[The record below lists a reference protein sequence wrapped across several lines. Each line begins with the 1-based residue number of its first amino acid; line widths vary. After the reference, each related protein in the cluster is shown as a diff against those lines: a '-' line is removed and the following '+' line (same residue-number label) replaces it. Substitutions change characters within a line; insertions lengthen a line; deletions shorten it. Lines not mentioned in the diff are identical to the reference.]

1 MKVNIGKYSLRG
13 NHRHV
18 KIQIE
23 KFDTWNLDHTL
34 AMIILPALIQLKY
47 TKHGIP
53 GNLEEI
59 PEDYNRNQLVFD
71 FYNLVENDEE
81 FKRSQQRWNNILDK
95 MIWSFQQLVDGNYD
109 QIYYHGTPDITF
121 EPIPNSTNVEMIDN
135 NPNDHWY
142 DAIGA
147 KLHVERIQEGLD
159 LFSRYYMAL
168 WD

>member
-71 FYNLVENDEE
+71 F
-81 FKRSQQRWNNILDK
+81 
-95 MIWSFQQLVDGNYD
+95 
-109 QIYYHGTPDITF
+109 
-121 EPIPNSTNVEMIDN
+121 
-135 NPNDHWY
+135 
-142 DAIGA
+142 
-147 KLHVERIQEGLD
+147 
-159 LFSRYYMAL
+159 
-168 WD
+168 